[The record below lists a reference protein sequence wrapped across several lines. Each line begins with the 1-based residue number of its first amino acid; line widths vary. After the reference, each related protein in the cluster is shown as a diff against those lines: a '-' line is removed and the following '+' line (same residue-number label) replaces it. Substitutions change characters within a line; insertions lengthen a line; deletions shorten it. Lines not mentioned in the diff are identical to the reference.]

1 MMILW
6 ADGHWVRERPPLEP
20 GETRRE
26 GGRSKG
32 HNLRAAV
39 CGNVLIR
46 GFVDTVVNLLP
57 TIPYQ

>member
-1 MMILW
+1 M
-6 ADGHWVRERPPLEP
+6 GEPPPGP
-20 GETRRE
+20 GEI
-26 GGRSKG
+26 GGGGSKG